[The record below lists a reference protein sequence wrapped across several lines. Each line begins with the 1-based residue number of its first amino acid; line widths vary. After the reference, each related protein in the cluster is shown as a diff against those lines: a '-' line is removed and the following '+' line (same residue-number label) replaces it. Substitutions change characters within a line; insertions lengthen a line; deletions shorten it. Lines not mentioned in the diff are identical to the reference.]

1 MIIFTILKIK
11 NVLSINKFL
20 FLSIFLILLLLIL
33 AIYLWQTR
41 DDVTFELDGLK
52 EVTLPLN
59 EQYKEPGFIAKV
71 KDKNYAKKVIIS
83 GKVDSSKIGEQTIVY
98 KLIYNNKE
106 YKLKR
111 TINVVDDKKPIIS
124 FDSNDEN
131 ICINH
136 TNDSYHVSAT
146 DNYDGDIT
154 DKVQIEER
162 KENNE
167 LDVVFRVKDSSGNT
181 AVAEK
186 KYYLRD
192 VERPKINLVNE
203 DIYIELGNKYYEP
216 GYTATDNCDGNIT
229 DNVKIEGHVD
239 ENKAGTYTLTYKVTD
254 EANNTSTITRNVHI
268 IDVSEMKNKIYL
280 TFDDG
285 PSNITPQILD
295 ILKEEGVSA
304 TFFII
309 GFGHDKDD
317 IVKRIVDEGHTIAI
331 HGTSHV
337 YKEIYSSEDAYMN
350 NINSLQDQIY
360 NLTGVKTWITRFPG
374 GSSNLIS
381 KFNPGIMTRLTK
393 LVTEKGYHYFDWNI
407 DSDDAGRAYISSMI
421 YNNVVTNLSHNRL
434 NVVLMHDASSKQQ
447 TLLALKDIIEYG
459 KNNGYVFD
467 KITMDTPVV
476 VHSVNN

>member
-360 NLTGVKTWITRFPG
+360 NLTGVKTWITRF
-374 GSSNLIS
+374 LI
-381 KFNPGIMTRLTK
+381 
-393 LVTEKGYHYFDWNI
+393 
-407 DSDDAGRAYISSMI
+407 
-421 YNNVVTNLSHNRL
+421 
-434 NVVLMHDASSKQQ
+434 
-447 TLLALKDIIEYG
+447 
-459 KNNGYVFD
+459 
-467 KITMDTPVV
+467 
-476 VHSVNN
+476 